1 MVGELDG
8 VANEGP
14 WSAWRLVDA
23 ARLQRF
29 SGALVLHLEPRV
41 TVYFRDGR
49 IYYAEQSSD
58 RDVSTRLIAEGL
70 LTEAQATAGTIRLRG
85 VEHLGQLFERVEG
98 IDRGAIE
105 FCVEQF
111 TDELLMAIAHRAV
124 TEYEVL
130 PYERQ
135 RNGIDRWTIGSSVDD
150 DAPDG
155 PSDELDDPAA
165 RDTGSREE
173 RDDDRTDPIDRD
185 TARTLHP
192 TGRVRAA
199 DRTEPADLGTPSRP
213 VVAPTGQTPPLIVVN
228 PSAPV
233 PLVTAKSGTPAAP
246 VPTAPVM
253 PKAPPIPIVAEPEPP
268 VFTPPTLSVVES
280 DPTPAFGTD
289 DEAPHDALAAE
300 VAEAVRR
307 AIEEADRR
315 GPRLS

>member
-1 MVGELDG
+1 MVGSLDG
-8 VANEGP
+8 VAHEGP

-49 IYYAEQSSD
+49 IYYAERSND

-70 LTEAQATAGTIRLRG
+70 LTEAQAVAGTIRLRG
-85 VEHLGQLFERVEG
+85 VEHLGQLFERAEG

-124 TEYEVL
+124 ADYDVL
-130 PYERQ
+130 PYVRQ
-135 RNGIDRWTIGSSVDD
+135 RSGIDRWTIGSSVDD
-150 DAPDG
+150 GHDGPTDELTDLAAEDTAPD
-155 PSDELDDPAA
+155 D
-165 RDTGSREE
+165 
-173 RDDDRTDPIDRD
+173 RDDDRTDPIDRE
-185 TARTLHP
+185 TARSLDP

-199 DRTEPADLGTPSRP
+199 EREEPADAARYSRP

-233 PLVTAKSGTPAAP
+233 PLVTAKSGTPA
-246 VPTAPVM
+246 PTSPAVQ
-253 PKAPPIPIVAEPEPP
+253 KVPPIPLVSEPVPP
-268 VFTPPTLSVVES
+268 AFAPPTLSVVES

-289 DEAPHDALAAE
+289 EEAPHDALAAE

-315 GPRLS
+315 GPRLG

>member
-49 IYYAEQSSD
+49 IYYAERSSD
-58 RDVSTRLIAEGL
+58 RDVGTRLIAEGL
-70 LTEAQATAGTIRLRG
+70 LTEAQTTAGTIRLRG

-124 TEYEVL
+124 ADYDVL
-130 PYERQ
+130 PYVRQ

-155 PSDELDDPAA
+155 PSDELADPAA
-165 RDTGSREE
+165 RDTGSRDE

-185 TARTLHP
+185 TARSLHP

-199 DRTEPADLGTPSRP
+199 DRAEPADLGTPSRP
-213 VVAPTGQTPPLIVVN
+213 VVTPTGQTPPLIVVN

-233 PLVTAKSGTPAAP
+233 PLVTAKSGTSAAP
-246 VPTAPVM
+246 VPTTPAT
-253 PKAPPIPIVAEPEPP
+253 PKAPPIPIVAEPEPAA
-268 VFTPPTLSVVES
+268 FAPPTLSIVES
-280 DPTPAFGTD
+280 DPTPAFGAD
-289 DEAPHDALAAE
+289 DGAPHDAIAAE
-300 VAEAVRR
+300 VADAVRR